1 MCIIKAFHTHST
13 LERALLSLES
23 EKYLLQKEMESKDF
37 EIDRLRRTVIRL
49 EKKVLKNEEAE

>member
-1 MCIIKAFHTHST
+1 MCIIKAFHTHNT
-13 LERALLSLES
+13 LERALLALES